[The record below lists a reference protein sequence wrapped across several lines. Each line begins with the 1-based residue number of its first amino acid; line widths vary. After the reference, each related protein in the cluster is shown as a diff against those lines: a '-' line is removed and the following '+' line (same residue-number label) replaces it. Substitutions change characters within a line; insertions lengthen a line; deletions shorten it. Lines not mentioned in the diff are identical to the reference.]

1 MITYCVAVVTK
12 NRPKILF
19 KCLSN
24 IFNQDLMPNQ
34 IIVVD
39 ASENDESKKLIR
51 KSFPCIDYFKLKLD
65 SGSQPRLRNLAI
77 KNCNTDILAFV
88 DDDGFAKK
96 KWLKKL
102 DATYKKNPNIVG
114 VGGRIIQGKPVRLN
128 SNNISKVCGLF
139 DFYRWSSGSSNII
152 GNKLIEVKHFQG
164 TNMSFKLKALKSIG
178 GWDEKLCHGYASFEE
193 TDVCLR
199 LYLSGKKLIFN
210 PKAVVVHGLA
220 PREKGYSRD
229 MSTSSKFVY
238 SFARNGAYVTVKNFK
253 KNLKAHF
260 AVLFLSPI
268 VNFKRIFSNPGENLK
283 ISNLMEVNRYLIFVN
298 FCLGLF
304 QGYKLSISS

>member
-1 MITYCVAVVTK
+1 MARNRFGTAVGF
-12 NRPKILF
+12 RA
-19 KCLSN
+19 LS
-24 IFNQDLMPNQ
+24 QKGRHP
-34 IIVVD
+34 II
-39 ASENDESKKLIR
+39 S
-51 KSFPCIDYFKLKLD
+51 
-65 SGSQPRLRNLAI
+65 
-77 KNCNTDILAFV
+77 
-88 DDDGFAKK
+88 
-96 KWLKKL
+96 
-102 DATYKKNPNIVG
+102 
-114 VGGRIIQGKPVRLN
+114 
-128 SNNISKVCGLF
+128 
-139 DFYRWSSGSSNII
+139 
-152 GNKLIEVKHFQG
+152 
-164 TNMSFKLKALKSIG
+164 
-178 GWDEKLCHGYASFEE
+178 
-193 TDVCLR
+193 
-199 LYLSGKKLIFN
+199 IFN